1 MSLYDVS
8 RYLQVVGAMGL
19 FLSLGLEWTGL
30 ARLRETATAER
41 ARAWFLLLAVGRRIG
56 PATLAAILLP
66 GLYLAWEVWGFV
78 GWINVALGAVVLMAA
93 LAAYNGIRLSNI
105 EKEVG
110 DATGPL
116 PAPFLAR
123 LSNPLFL
130 VSLRSRV
137 GIVLGIV
144 YLMTGKPDLVG
155 SLLTIGI
162 AFAAG
167 LVWALPA
174 WMRRGPQER
183 FA

>member
-1 MSLYDVS
+1 
-8 RYLQVVGAMGL
+8 MGL
-19 FLSLGLEWTGL
+19 FLTLGLEWIGV
-30 ARLRETATAER
+30 ARLREATTAEQ
-41 ARAWFLLLAVGRRIG
+41 ARAAFSLLGVGRRIG
-56 PATLAAILLP
+56 PVTFAAILLP
-66 GLYLAWEVWGFV
+66 GLYMAWEVWGFV

-93 LAAYNGIRLSNI
+93 LAAHNGIRLSNI
-105 EKEVG
+105 EKKVG
-110 DATGPL
+110 DATSAL

-162 AFAAG
+162 AFAIG

-174 WMRRGPQER
+174 WLRRGPQER